1 MLVAPALLSA
11 LLLTA
16 PEPTS
21 LERGERL
28 LGQKQYA
35 KAEVELRLAAAEDP
49 TSARVHGNL
58 ALALLPQKKVREAVD
73 EARLAAA
80 FGPESPEARYI
91 FGLALAADRKPVEA
105 ARQFEKAI
113 ALKPGE
119 PGPVVALAAAYAAA
133 DDERTGATYATAI
146 GMRPDDPRLR
156 GDLAEY
162 LWRVDRTDEG
172 NRAIQEA
179 LRAFPANAGL
189 TLQYG
194 RALAEQERFAD
205 AAAVLEKARGLG
217 STDAS
222 VLALLATAYAR
233 MERTDEAVAVLGA
246 AVETHPNDAA
256 LQHDLGKLLLAE
268 GKPREALPHLQEA
281 ARGKPRDAP
290 IQLDLG
296 RAEEMLGE
304 LGRAEEAFR
313 RAIQLSPNLPR
324 GHYALGRLLQREGK
338 NAEAERELAA
348 HHALYER
355 GTKIVAATD
364 VESGELTLARAELN
378 QGNATAALRRFES
391 LPASP
396 ESLVGRAE
404 ALSRLGHRRE
414 AVAALERAHELAPED
429 HHIELLLA
437 TATSRAEAEK

>member
-1 MLVAPALLSA
+1 MQAVAALLTSLSLAAADPSA
-11 LLLTA
+11 
-16 PEPTS
+16 
-21 LERGERL
+21 LERGEKL

-35 KAEVELRLAAAEDP
+35 KAEAELRLAAAEDP

-91 FGLALAADRKPVEA
+91 YGLALASDRRPVEA

-119 PGPVVALAAAYAAA
+119 PGPVLALAAAYAAA
-133 DDERTGATYATAI
+133 DDERTAAAYAAAI
-146 GMRPDDPRLR
+146 ALRPGDPRLR
-156 GDLAEY
+156 GELAEY
-162 LWRVDRTDEG
+162 LWRVDRSDEG
-172 NRAIQEA
+172 NRAIEEA
-179 LRAFPANAGL
+179 LRAFPSSAGL

-205 AAAVLEKARGLG
+205 AAIVLEKARSLG
-217 STDAS
+217 STDPSA
-222 VLALLATAYAR
+222 LALLAAAYAR
-233 MERTDEAVAVLGA
+233 MEKNDEAIAVLEA
-246 AVETHPNDAA
+246 ATDTHPHDAA
-256 LQHDLGKLLLAE
+256 LQHDLGKLLLAQ

-304 LGRAEEAFR
+304 LDRAEESFR

-338 NAEAERELAA
+338 TAEAERELAA

-364 VESGELTLARAELN
+364 VESGQITMARAELG
-378 QGNATAALRRFES
+378 QGKAAAALKRFQS
-391 LPASP
+391 LPPSP
-396 ESLVGRAE
+396 ESLVGSAE
-404 ALSRLGHRRE
+404 ALSRLGRQRE

-437 TATSRAEAEK
+437 AATSRAEAEK